1 MIHPKVSIIMPNLN
15 NRCFIEERLDTI
27 LSQTLT
33 DWELIIIDSYS
44 TDGTWQ
50 LIQEYAT
57 KEPRMRIFQMPRE
70 GIYPAINQGILQAKG
85 EYIYIATS
93 DDTMMPECLGKMV
106 TAMDDHTI
114 CDICHTS
121 LKVIDEKG
129 IEIPGWWRKRPA
141 TQFYGD
147 LEDKKHIRFAPY
159 DGILYCVLHVV
170 YGSLTQLL
178 IRRSTFDKTGLF
190 RSDWG
195 SRGDFEWGMRAGL
208 VCNTLHFPETLAT
221 WRKHKNQATEYSK
234 QSSNNGVALCEMVKA
249 AIPLLKE
256 HYPEIYKKIHWIK
269 LISFYR
275 KIQLTQKIKRCNN
288 LFEKIYVLFLFFFIN
303 PIAAK
308 DAVISHII
316 GKVYLDISNENVFYI
331 KKELLRLGLSEN
343 IKVLR

>member
-1 MIHPKVSIIMPNLN
+1 MPNLN
-15 NRCFIEERLDTI
+15 NRRFIEERLETI
-27 LSQTLT
+27 LAQTLI

-44 TDGTWQ
+44 NDGAWE
-50 LIQEYAT
+50 LIQEYAA
-57 KEPRMRIFQMPRE
+57 KEPRMRIYQMPPE

-93 DDTMMPECLGKMV
+93 DDTMMPECLEKMV
-106 TAMDDHTI
+106 TAMNNLAI

-129 IEIPGWWRKRPA
+129 IEIPGWWRERPA
-141 TQFYGD
+141 TKFYAEF
-147 LEDKKHIRFAPY
+147 EDKKHIRFAPY

-178 IRRSTFDKTGLF
+178 IRRSAFDKIGLF

-208 VCNTLHFPETLAT
+208 VCNILHLPETLAT
-221 WRKHKNQATEYSK
+221 WRMHKNQATEYSQK
-234 QSSNNGVALCEMVKA
+234 LSNNGIALCEMVKA

-256 HYPEIYKKIHWIK
+256 YYPEIYKKIHWVK

-275 KIQLTQKIKRCNN
+275 RIQLMQQIKCCNN
-288 LFEKIYVLFLFFFIN
+288 SFEKIYVLFLFFFIN
-303 PIAAK
+303 PITVK
-308 DAVISHII
+308 DAIVAHVF
-316 GKVYLDISNENVFYI
+316 GKNKKYLNFNENIYYA
-331 KKELLRLGLSEN
+331 KKELLRLGLSKN
-343 IKVLR
+343 LKIIR